1 MAADADTILTIMIFA
16 VVLILV
22 AAVMFF
28 AQRYKRC
35 PPDQIMVI
43 YGRTEKS
50 ADGRPKPSKTLHGG
64 AALVWPLIQD
74 YAYISLKPMTINI
87 DLRGALSL
95 QNIRI
100 NVPSTFTIGVSTEPT
115 IMANA
120 AERLLGFKVDD
131 IEDMAK
137 EIIFGQLRLT
147 VATLTIEQINQDR
160 DAFLE
165 LIQRNVG
172 AEMRKVGLYLIN
184 VNIADITDESEYIE
198 SIGKKAAA
206 TAVQQAKVDVANAE
220 RDGAIGAAKADRA
233 REIEVAQNMAEAE
246 KGRKA
251 AQADQRVFVEQQEAM
266 AVSGENQAQA
276 EIAAVNADLAQAEAS
291 AKQRA
296 DVATAQA
303 EAEIQK
309 AVYSEE
315 ESRLRASEIAR
326 ETVAKQQ
333 VEIAADA
340 EAERQRRIARGEA
353 DAILARY
360 EAEAEGIQKVLDA
373 KAHGYDNLVS
383 SAAGDPKAAA
393 TLLMVE
399 KIEAM
404 VSAQV
409 EAIRNLKIDKITVWD
424 SGNSPDGSSATS
436 NFVSSL
442 VQSLPPIHDV
452 AKMSGVELP
461 DYLGSMTDE
470 NEGS

>member
-1 MAADADTILTIMIFA
+1 MAEPEDVLGIMIFA

-43 YGRTEKS
+43 YGRTERT

-64 AALVWPLIQD
+64 ASLVWPLIQD

-100 NVPSTFTIGVSTEPT
+100 NVPSTFTIGVSTEPS

-120 AERLLGFKVDD
+120 AERLLGFRVED
-131 IEDMAK
+131 IEEMAK

-160 DAFLE
+160 DSFLE
-165 LIQRNVG
+165 LIQKNVG
-172 AEMRKVGLYLIN
+172 QEMRKVGLYLIN
-184 VNIADITDESEYIE
+184 VNIADITDESDYIE
-198 SIGKKAAA
+198 SIGKKAAS
-206 TAVQQAKVDVANAE
+206 TAVEQARVDVANAQ
-220 RDGAIGAAKADRA
+220 RDGAIGQAEADRT
-233 REIEVAQNMAEAE
+233 REIQVAQNTAEAE

-251 AQADQRVFVEQQEAM
+251 AQADQRVYVEQQEAM
-266 AVSGENQAQA
+266 AVSGENAAQA
-276 EIAAVNADLAQAEAS
+276 EIARANADLSEAEAS

-296 DVATAQA
+296 DVATANA
-303 EAEIQK
+303 EAEIAK
-309 AVYSEE
+309 AKYEE
-315 ESRLRASEIAR
+315 EEQTLRASEIAR
-326 ETVAKQQ
+326 ETIAKQQ
-333 VEIAADA
+333 VEIAAEA

-353 DAILARY
+353 DAILAKY
-360 EAEAEGIQKVLDA
+360 EAEAEGVQKVLEA
-373 KAHGYDNLVS
+373 KAQGYSNLVS
-383 SAAGDPKAAA
+383 SASGDPKAAA

-404 VSAQV
+404 VSAQT

-424 SGNSPDGSSATS
+424 SGNDKDGNSATS

-461 DYLGSMTDE
+461 DYLGSMTEESDE
-470 NEGS
+470 S

>member
-1 MAADADTILTIMIFA
+1 MVDASGILTIMIFA

-43 YGRTEKS
+43 YGRTERT

-100 NVPSTFTIGVSTEPT
+100 NVPSTFTIGVSTEPS

-131 IEDMAK
+131 IEEMAK

-160 DAFLE
+160 DSFLE
-165 LIQRNVG
+165 LIQKNVG
-172 AEMRKVGLYLIN
+172 QEMRKVGLYLIN
-184 VNIADITDESEYIE
+184 VNIADITDESDYIE
-198 SIGKKAAA
+198 SIGKKAAS
-206 TAVQQAKVDVANAE
+206 TAVEQARIDIANAE
-220 RDGAIGAAKADRA
+220 RDGAIGQAKADRA
-233 REIEVAQNMAEAE
+233 KEIEVAQNTAEAE

-251 AQADQRVFVEQQEAM
+251 AEADQRVYVEQQEAM
-266 AVSGENQAQA
+266 AVAGENSAQV
-276 EIAAVNADLAQAEAS
+276 EIARANADLAEAEAS

-296 DVATAQA
+296 DVATAQS

-309 AVYSEE
+309 AVYQEE
-315 ESRLRASEIAR
+315 EQKLRASEIAQA
-326 ETVAKQQ
+326 TVEKQQ
-333 VEIAADA
+333 IEIQAEA

-353 DAILARY
+353 DAILAKY
-360 EAEAEGIQKVLDA
+360 EAEAEGIQKVLESKA
-373 KAHGYDNLVS
+373 KGYSSLVT
-383 SAAGDPKAAA
+383 SASGDPKAAA

-404 VSAQV
+404 VNAQT
-409 EAIRNLKIDKITVWD
+409 EAIKNLKIDKITVWD
-424 SGNSPDGSSATS
+424 SGNNADGNSATS

-470 NEGS
+470 TPES

>member
-1 MAADADTILTIMIFA
+1 MVEAEGILTIMIFA

-43 YGRTEKS
+43 YGRTERT

-100 NVPSTFTIGVSTEPT
+100 NVPSTFTIGVSTEPS

-120 AERLLGFKVDD
+120 AERLLGFKVED
-131 IEDMAK
+131 IEEMAK

-160 DAFLE
+160 DSFLE
-165 LIQRNVG
+165 LIQKNVG
-172 AEMRKVGLYLIN
+172 QEMRKVGLYLIN
-184 VNIADITDESEYIE
+184 VNIADITDNADYIE
-198 SIGKKAAA
+198 SIGKKAAS
-206 TAVQQAKVDVANAE
+206 TAVEQARVDVANAE
-220 RDGAIGAAKADRA
+220 RDGAIGKAEADRTKD
-233 REIEVAQNMAEAE
+233 IQVAKNTAEAE

-251 AQADQRVFVEQQEAM
+251 AEADQRVYVEQQEAM
-266 AVSGENQAQA
+266 AVGGENAAQA
-276 EIAAVNADLAQAEAS
+276 EIAMANADLAEAEAS

-296 DVATAQA
+296 DVATAIA
-303 EAEIQK
+303 EAEI
-309 AVYSEE
+309 ARATYDEE
-315 ESRLRASEIAR
+315 EQKLRATEIAR

-333 VEIAADA
+333 VEIAAEA

-353 DAILARY
+353 DAILAKY
-360 EAEAEGIQKVLDA
+360 EAEAEGIQKVLESKA
-373 KAHGYDNLVS
+373 KGYSNLVT
-383 SAAGDPKAAA
+383 SASGDPKAAA

-404 VSAQV
+404 VNAQT
-409 EAIRNLKIDKITVWD
+409 EAIKNLKIDKITVWD
-424 SGNSPDGSSATS
+424 SGNNADGNSATS

-470 NEGS
+470 ANES

>member
-1 MAADADTILTIMIFA
+1 MAEADEILGIMIFA

-43 YGRTEKS
+43 YGRTERT

-64 AALVWPLIQD
+64 ASLVWPLIQD

-100 NVPSTFTIGVSTEPT
+100 NVPSTFTIGVSTEPS

-120 AERLLGFKVDD
+120 AERLLGFRVED
-131 IEDMAK
+131 IEEMAK

-160 DAFLE
+160 DSFLE
-165 LIQRNVG
+165 LIQKNVG
-172 AEMRKVGLYLIN
+172 QEMRKVGLYLIN
-184 VNIADITDESEYIE
+184 VNIADITDESDYIE
-198 SIGKKAAA
+198 SIGKKAAS
-206 TAVQQAKVDVANAE
+206 TAVEQARVDVANAQ
-220 RDGAIGAAKADRA
+220 RDGAIGQAEADRT
-233 REIEVAQNMAEAE
+233 REIQVAQNNAEAE

-251 AQADQRVFVEQQEAM
+251 AQADQRVYVEQQEAM
-266 AVSGENQAQA
+266 AVGGENAAQA
-276 EIAAVNADLAQAEAS
+276 EIARANADLAEAEAS

-303 EAEIQK
+303 EAEIAK
-309 AVYSEE
+309 AKYDEE
-315 ESRLRASEIAR
+315 EQSLRASEIAR
-326 ETVAKQQ
+326 ETIAKQQ
-333 VEIAADA
+333 VEIAAEA

-353 DAILARY
+353 DAILAKY
-360 EAEAEGIQKVLDA
+360 EAEAEGVKQVLEA
-373 KAHGYDNLVS
+373 KAQGYSNLVS
-383 SAAGDPKAAA
+383 SASGDPKAAA

-404 VSAQV
+404 VSAQT

-424 SGNSPDGSSATS
+424 SGNDKDGNSATS

-461 DYLGSMTDE
+461 DYLGSMTEESDE
-470 NEGS
+470 S

>member
-1 MAADADTILTIMIFA
+1 MATSADILGIMIFA

-43 YGRTEKS
+43 YGRTERT
-50 ADGRPKPSKTLHGG
+50 ADGRPKPSKVLHGG

-74 YAYISLKPMTINI
+74 YAYISLKPMTIRIPLEN
-87 DLRGALSL
+87 ALSQ

-100 NVPSTFTIGVSTEPT
+100 NVPSTFTIGVSTEPS

-120 AERLLGFKVDD
+120 AERLLGFKVED
-131 IEDMAK
+131 IEEMAK

-147 VATLTIEQINQDR
+147 VSTLTIEQINQDR

-172 AEMRKVGLYLIN
+172 AEMRKVGLFLIN
-184 VNIADITDESEYIE
+184 VNIVDITDEADYIA

-206 TAVQQAKVDVANAE
+206 SAVEQARVDVAEAE
-220 RDGAIGAAKADRA
+220 KRGAIGKAEADQLRRTQVAAAD
-233 REIEVAQNMAEAE
+233 AEAE
-246 KGRKA
+246 KGEKSA
-251 AQADQRVFVEQQEAM
+251 EADRRVFVQEQEAL
-266 AVSGENQAQA
+266 AIAGENSSAA
-276 EIAAVNADLAQAEAS
+276 EIARVNADLAEQEAI

-309 AVYSEE
+309 ALYQEE
-315 ESRLRASEIAR
+315 EQKLRASEIAR
-326 ETVAKQQ
+326 EKVAKEQ
-333 VEIAADA
+333 VEIAAEA

-353 DAILARY
+353 DAILAKY
-360 EAEAEGIQKVLDA
+360 EAEASGVQQVLDA
-373 KAHGYDNLVS
+373 KAQGYNNLVA

-404 VSAQV
+404 VNAQT

-424 SGNSPDGSSATS
+424 SGNDADGNSATS

-461 DYLGSMTDE
+461 DYLGSMTDDS
-470 NEGS
+470 NES

>member
-1 MAADADTILTIMIFA
+1 MAEAEDVLGIMIFA

-43 YGRTEKS
+43 YGRTERT

-64 AALVWPLIQD
+64 ASLVWPLIQD

-100 NVPSTFTIGVSTEPT
+100 NVPSTFSIGVSTEPS

-120 AERLLGFKVDD
+120 AERLLGFRVED
-131 IEDMAK
+131 IEEMAK

-160 DAFLE
+160 DSFLE
-165 LIQRNVG
+165 LIQKNVG
-172 AEMRKVGLYLIN
+172 QEMRKVGLYLIN
-184 VNIADITDESEYIE
+184 VNIADITDESDYIE
-198 SIGKKAAA
+198 SIGKKAAS
-206 TAVQQAKVDVANAE
+206 TAVEQARVDVANAE
-220 RDGAIGAAKADRA
+220 RDGAIGKAEADRT
-233 REIEVAQNMAEAE
+233 REIQVAQNNAEAE

-251 AQADQRVFVEQQEAM
+251 AQADQRVYVEQQEAM
-266 AVSGENQAQA
+266 AVGGENAAQA
-276 EIAAVNADLAQAEAS
+276 EIARANADLAEAEAS

-303 EAEIQK
+303 EAEIAK
-309 AVYSEE
+309 AKYDEE
-315 ESRLRASEIAR
+315 EQSLRASEIAR
-326 ETVAKQQ
+326 ETIAKQQ
-333 VEIAADA
+333 VEIAAEA

-353 DAILARY
+353 DAILAKY
-360 EAEAEGIQKVLDA
+360 EAEAEGVKQVLEA
-373 KAHGYDNLVS
+373 KAQGYSNLVS
-383 SAAGDPKAAA
+383 SASGDPKAAA

-404 VSAQV
+404 VSAQT

-424 SGNSPDGSSATS
+424 SGNDKDGNSATS

-461 DYLGSMTDE
+461 DYLGSMTEESDE
-470 NEGS
+470 S

>member
-1 MAADADTILTIMIFA
+1 MAEAEDVLGIMIFA

-43 YGRTEKS
+43 YGRTERT

-64 AALVWPLIQD
+64 ASLVWPLIQD

-100 NVPSTFTIGVSTEPT
+100 NFPSTFTIGVSTEPS

-120 AERLLGFKVDD
+120 AERLLGFRVED
-131 IEDMAK
+131 IEEMAK

-160 DAFLE
+160 DSFLE
-165 LIQRNVG
+165 LIQKNVG
-172 AEMRKVGLYLIN
+172 QEMRKVGLYLIN
-184 VNIADITDESEYIE
+184 VNIADITDESDYIE
-198 SIGKKAAA
+198 SIGKKAAS
-206 TAVQQAKVDVANAE
+206 TAVEQARVDVANAE
-220 RDGAIGAAKADRA
+220 RDGAIGKAEADRT
-233 REIEVAQNMAEAE
+233 REIQVAQNNAEAE

-251 AQADQRVFVEQQEAM
+251 AQADQRVYVEQQEAM
-266 AVSGENQAQA
+266 AVGGENAAQA
-276 EIAAVNADLAQAEAS
+276 EIARANADLAEAEAS

-303 EAEIQK
+303 EAEIAK
-309 AVYSEE
+309 AKYDEE
-315 ESRLRASEIAR
+315 EQSLRASEIAR
-326 ETVAKQQ
+326 ETIAKQQ
-333 VEIAADA
+333 VEIAAEA

-353 DAILARY
+353 DAILAKY
-360 EAEAEGIQKVLDA
+360 EAEAEGVKQVLEA
-373 KAHGYDNLVS
+373 KAQGYSNLVS
-383 SAAGDPKAAA
+383 SASGDPKAAA

-404 VSAQV
+404 VSAQT

-424 SGNSPDGSSATS
+424 SGNDKDGNSATS

-461 DYLGSMTDE
+461 DYLGSMTEESDE
-470 NEGS
+470 S

>member
-1 MAADADTILTIMIFA
+1 MADANEILGIMIFA

-43 YGRTEKS
+43 YGRTERT

-64 AALVWPLIQD
+64 ASLVWPLIQD
-74 YAYISLKPMTINI
+74 YAYISLKPMTISI

-100 NVPSTFTIGVSTEPT
+100 NVPSTFTIGVSTEPS

-120 AERLLGFKVDD
+120 AERLLGFRVED
-131 IEDMAK
+131 IEEMAK

-160 DAFLE
+160 DSFLE
-165 LIQRNVG
+165 LIQKNVG
-172 AEMRKVGLYLIN
+172 QEMRKVGLYLIN
-184 VNIADITDESEYIE
+184 VNIADITDESDYIE
-198 SIGKKAAA
+198 SIGKKAAS
-206 TAVQQAKVDVANAE
+206 TAVEQARVDVANAQ
-220 RDGAIGAAKADRA
+220 RDGAIGQAEADRT
-233 REIEVAQNMAEAE
+233 REIQVAQNNAEAE

-251 AQADQRVFVEQQEAM
+251 AQADQRVYVEQQEAM
-266 AVSGENQAQA
+266 AVGGENAAQA
-276 EIAAVNADLAQAEAS
+276 EIARANADLAEAEAS

-303 EAEIQK
+303 EAEIAK
-309 AVYSEE
+309 AKYDEE
-315 ESRLRASEIAR
+315 EQSLRASEIAR

-333 VEIAADA
+333 VEIAAEA

-353 DAILARY
+353 DAILAKY
-360 EAEAEGIQKVLDA
+360 EAEAEGVQKVLEA
-373 KAHGYDNLVS
+373 KAQGYSNLVS
-383 SAAGDPKAAA
+383 SASGDPKAAA

-404 VSAQV
+404 VSAQT

-424 SGNSPDGSSATS
+424 SGNDKDGNSATS

-461 DYLGSMTDE
+461 DYLGSMTEESDE
-470 NEGS
+470 S

>member
-1 MAADADTILTIMIFA
+1 MADANEILGIMIFA

-43 YGRTEKS
+43 YGRTERT

-64 AALVWPLIQD
+64 ASLVWPLIQD

-100 NVPSTFTIGVSTEPT
+100 NVPSTFTIGVSTEPS

-120 AERLLGFKVDD
+120 AERLLGFRVED
-131 IEDMAK
+131 IEEMAK

-160 DAFLE
+160 DSFLE
-165 LIQRNVG
+165 LIQKNVG
-172 AEMRKVGLYLIN
+172 QEMRKVGLYLIN
-184 VNIADITDESEYIE
+184 VNIADITDESDYIE
-198 SIGKKAAA
+198 SIGKKAAS
-206 TAVQQAKVDVANAE
+206 TAVEQARVDVANAE
-220 RDGAIGAAKADRA
+220 RDGAIGKAEADRT
-233 REIEVAQNMAEAE
+233 REIQVAQNNAEAE

-251 AQADQRVFVEQQEAM
+251 AQADQRVYVEQQEAM
-266 AVSGENQAQA
+266 AVGGENAAQA
-276 EIAAVNADLAQAEAS
+276 EIARANADLAEAEAS

-303 EAEIQK
+303 EAEIAK
-309 AVYSEE
+309 AKYDEE
-315 ESRLRASEIAR
+315 EQSLRASEIAR

-333 VEIAADA
+333 VEIAAEA

-353 DAILARY
+353 DAILAKY
-360 EAEAEGIQKVLDA
+360 EAEAEGVKQVLEA
-373 KAHGYDNLVS
+373 KAQGYSNLVT
-383 SAAGDPKAAA
+383 SASGDPKAAA

-404 VSAQV
+404 VSAQT

-424 SGNSPDGSSATS
+424 SGNDKDGNSATS

-461 DYLGSMTDE
+461 DYLGSMTEESDE
-470 NEGS
+470 S

>member
-1 MAADADTILTIMIFA
+1 MAEPEDVLGIMIFA

-43 YGRTEKS
+43 YGRTERT

-64 AALVWPLIQD
+64 ASLVWPLIQD

-100 NVPSTFTIGVSTEPT
+100 NVPSTFTIGVSTEPS

-120 AERLLGFKVDD
+120 AERLLGFRVED
-131 IEDMAK
+131 IEEMAK

-160 DAFLE
+160 DSFLE
-165 LIQRNVG
+165 LIQKNVG
-172 AEMRKVGLYLIN
+172 QEMRKVGLYLIN
-184 VNIADITDESEYIE
+184 VNIADITDESDYIE
-198 SIGKKAAA
+198 SIGKKAAS
-206 TAVQQAKVDVANAE
+206 TAVEQARIDVANAQ
-220 RDGAIGAAKADRA
+220 RDGAIGQAEADRT
-233 REIEVAQNMAEAE
+233 REIQVAQNNAEAE

-251 AQADQRVFVEQQEAM
+251 AQADQRVYVEQQEAM
-266 AVSGENQAQA
+266 AVGGENAAQA
-276 EIAAVNADLAQAEAS
+276 EIARANADLAEAEAS

-296 DVATAQA
+296 DVATANA
-303 EAEIQK
+303 EAEIAK
-309 AVYSEE
+309 AKYEE
-315 ESRLRASEIAR
+315 EEQTLRASEIAR
-326 ETVAKQQ
+326 ETIAKQQ
-333 VEIAADA
+333 VEIAAEA

-353 DAILARY
+353 DAILAKY
-360 EAEAEGIQKVLDA
+360 EAEAEGVQKVLEA
-373 KAHGYDNLVS
+373 KAHGYSNLVS
-383 SAAGDPKAAA
+383 SASGDPKAAA

-404 VSAQV
+404 VSAQT

-424 SGNSPDGSSATS
+424 SGNDKDGNSATS

-461 DYLGSMTDE
+461 DYLGSMTEESDE
-470 NEGS
+470 S

>member
-1 MAADADTILTIMIFA
+1 MAEADEILGIMIFA

-43 YGRTEKS
+43 YGRTERT

-64 AALVWPLIQD
+64 ASLVWPLIQD

-100 NVPSTFTIGVSTEPT
+100 NVPSTFTIGVSTEPS

-120 AERLLGFKVDD
+120 AERLLGFRVED
-131 IEDMAK
+131 IEEMAK

-160 DAFLE
+160 DSFLE
-165 LIQRNVG
+165 LIQKNVG
-172 AEMRKVGLYLIN
+172 QEMRKVGLYLIN
-184 VNIADITDESEYIE
+184 VNIADITDESDYIE
-198 SIGKKAAA
+198 SIGKKAAS
-206 TAVQQAKVDVANAE
+206 TAVEQARVDVANAE
-220 RDGAIGAAKADRA
+220 RDGAIGKAEADRT
-233 REIEVAQNMAEAE
+233 REIQVAQNNAEAE

-251 AQADQRVFVEQQEAM
+251 AQADQRVYVEQQEAM
-266 AVSGENQAQA
+266 AVGGENAAQA
-276 EIAAVNADLAQAEAS
+276 EIARANADLAEAEAS

-303 EAEIQK
+303 EAEIAK
-309 AVYSEE
+309 AKYDEE
-315 ESRLRASEIAR
+315 EQSLRASEIAR
-326 ETVAKQQ
+326 ETIAKQQ
-333 VEIAADA
+333 VEIAAEA

-353 DAILARY
+353 AAILAKY
-360 EAEAEGIQKVLDA
+360 EAEAEGVRQVLEA
-373 KAHGYDNLVS
+373 KAQGYSNLVS
-383 SAAGDPKAAA
+383 SASGDPKAAA

-399 KIEAM
+399 KIEDM
-404 VSAQV
+404 VSAQT

-424 SGNSPDGSSATS
+424 SGNDKDGNSATS

-461 DYLGSMTDE
+461 DYLGSMTEESDE
-470 NEGS
+470 S

>member
-1 MAADADTILTIMIFA
+1 MATSADILGIMIFA

-43 YGRTEKS
+43 YGRTERT

-74 YAYISLKPMTINI
+74 FAYISLKPMTINI

-100 NVPSTFTIGVSTEPT
+100 NVPSTFTIGVSTEPS

-120 AERLLGFKVDD
+120 AERLLGFKVED
-131 IEDMAK
+131 IEEMAK

-160 DAFLE
+160 DSFLE
-165 LIQRNVG
+165 LIQKNVG
-172 AEMRKVGLYLIN
+172 QEMRKVGLYLIN
-184 VNIADITDESEYIE
+184 VNIADITDNADYIE
-198 SIGKKAAA
+198 SIGKKAAS
-206 TAVQQAKVDVANAE
+206 TAVEQARVDVANAE
-220 RDGAIGAAKADRA
+220 RDGAIGKAEADRTKD
-233 REIEVAQNMAEAE
+233 IQVAKNTAEAE
-246 KGRKA
+246 KGRKEA
-251 AQADQRVFVEQQEAM
+251 EADQRVYVEQQEAL
-266 AVSGENQAQA
+266 AVGGENAAQA
-276 EIAAVNADLAQAEAS
+276 EIARANADLAEAEAS

-296 DVATAQA
+296 DVATAQS
-303 EAEIQK
+303 EAAI
-309 AVYSEE
+309 AMATYDEE
-315 ESRLRASEIAR
+315 EQKLRASEIAR

-333 VEIAADA
+333 VEIAAEA

-353 DAILARY
+353 DAILAKY
-360 EAEAEGIQKVLDA
+360 NAEAEGIQNVLESKA
-373 KAHGYDNLVS
+373 KGYSSLVS
-383 SAAGDPKAAA
+383 SASGDPKAAA

-404 VSAQV
+404 VNAQT

-424 SGNSPDGSSATS
+424 SGNNADGNSATS

-470 NEGS
+470 KNES

>member
-1 MAADADTILTIMIFA
+1 MAEASQILTIMIFA
-16 VVLILV
+16 TVLVLV

-43 YGRTEKS
+43 YGRTEKT
-50 ADGRPKPSKTLHGG
+50 AEGRPKPSKTLHGG

-87 DLRGALSL
+87 DLKGALSL

-100 NVPSTFTIGVSTEPT
+100 NVPSTFTIGVSTEPS

-120 AERLLGFKVDD
+120 AERLLGFRIED
-131 IEDMAK
+131 IEEMAK

-165 LIQRNVG
+165 LIQKNVG

-184 VNIADITDESEYIE
+184 VNIADITDESDYID

-206 TAVQQAKVDVANAE
+206 TAVEQARVDVANAE

-233 REIEVAQNMAEAE
+233 REIEVAENQAEAE

-251 AQADQRVFVEQQEAM
+251 AEADQRVFVEQQEAL
-266 AVSGENQAQA
+266 AVSGENAAQA
-276 EIAAVNADLAQAEAS
+276 EIAQVNADLSEAEAS

-296 DVATAQA
+296 DIATANA
-303 EAEIQK
+303 EAAIQR

-315 ESRLRASEIAR
+315 EERLKASEIVK
-326 ETVAKQQ
+326 ENIVKQQ

-353 DAILARY
+353 DAVLAKY

-373 KAHGYDNLVS
+373 KAQGYNNLVS
-383 SAAGDPKAAA
+383 SASGDPKAAA

-470 NEGS
+470 NEDS

>member
-1 MAADADTILTIMIFA
+1 MVEASGILTIMIFA

-35 PPDQIMVI
+35 PPDKIMII
-43 YGRTEKS
+43 YGRTERT

-87 DLRGALSL
+87 DLKGALSL

-100 NVPSTFTIGVSTEPT
+100 NVPSTFTIGVSTEPS

-120 AERLLGFKVDD
+120 AERLLGFKEDD
-131 IEDMAK
+131 IEDMAR

-160 DAFLE
+160 DSFLE
-165 LIQRNVG
+165 LIQKNVG
-172 AEMRKVGLYLIN
+172 QEMRKVGLYLIN
-184 VNIADITDESEYIE
+184 VNIADITDEADYIE
-198 SIGKKAAA
+198 SIGKKAAS
-206 TAVQQAKVDVANAE
+206 TAVEQARIDVANAE
-220 RDGAIGAAKADRA
+220 RDGAIGKAEADRTKD
-233 REIEVAQNMAEAE
+233 IQVAMNTAEAE

-251 AQADQRVFVEQQEAM
+251 AEADQRVYVEQQEAM
-266 AVSGENQAQA
+266 AVGGENAAQA
-276 EIAAVNADLAQAEAS
+276 EIARANADLAEAEAS

-296 DVATAQA
+296 DVATAQS
-303 EAEIQK
+303 EAEIAK
-309 AVYSEE
+309 ATYDEE
-315 ESRLRASEIAR
+315 EQKLRASEIAR

-333 VEIAADA
+333 VEIAAEA

-360 EAEAEGIQKVLDA
+360 EAEAEGIQKVLESKA
-373 KAHGYDNLVS
+373 KGYSNLVA
-383 SAAGDPKAAA
+383 SASGDPKAAA

-404 VSAQV
+404 VNAQT

-424 SGNSPDGSSATS
+424 SGNNADGNSATS

-461 DYLGSMTDE
+461 DYLGSMTDNSDE
-470 NEGS
+470 S

>member
-1 MAADADTILTIMIFA
+1 MATSADILGIMIFA

-43 YGRTEKS
+43 YGRTERT
-50 ADGRPKPSKTLHGG
+50 ADGRPKPSKVLHGG

-87 DLRGALSL
+87 NLTGALSL

-100 NVPSTFTIGVSTEPT
+100 NVPSTFTIGVSTEPS

-131 IEDMAK
+131 IEEMAK

-160 DAFLE
+160 DSFLE
-165 LIQRNVG
+165 LIQKNVG
-172 AEMRKVGLYLIN
+172 QEMRKVGLYLIN
-184 VNIADITDESEYIE
+184 VNIADITDDAKYID
-198 SIGKKAAA
+198 SIGQKAAS
-206 TAVQQAKVDVANAE
+206 TAVEQARVDVANAE
-220 RDGAIGAAKADRA
+220 RDGAIGKAEADRTK
-233 REIEVAQNMAEAE
+233 EIQVAQNTAEAE

-251 AQADQRVFVEQQEAM
+251 AEADQRVFVEQQEAM
-266 AVSGENQAQA
+266 AVAGENSAQA
-276 EIAAVNADLAQAEAS
+276 EIARANADLAEAEAS

-296 DVATAQA
+296 DVATAIS
-303 EAEIQK
+303 EAEIAK
-309 AVYSEE
+309 ATYDEE
-315 ESRLRASEIAR
+315 EQKLRASEIAR

-333 VEIAADA
+333 VEIAAEA

-353 DAILARY
+353 DAILAKY
-360 EAEAEGIQKVLDA
+360 EAEAEGIQKVLESKA
-373 KAHGYDNLVS
+373 KGYSNLVA
-383 SAAGDPKAAA
+383 SASGDPKAAA

-404 VSAQV
+404 VTAQT

-424 SGNSPDGSSATS
+424 SGNNADGNSATS

-461 DYLGSMTDE
+461 DYLGSMTDNSDE
-470 NEGS
+470 S

>member
-1 MAADADTILTIMIFA
+1 MATSADILGIMIFA

-43 YGRTEKS
+43 YGRTEKT
-50 ADGRPKPSKTLHGG
+50 AEGRPKPSKTLHGG

-87 DLRGALSL
+87 NLEKALSL

-100 NVPSTFTIGVSTEPT
+100 NVPSTFTIGVSTEPA

-120 AERLLGFKVDD
+120 AERLLAFKADD
-131 IEDMAK
+131 IEEMAK

-160 DAFLE
+160 DSFLE
-165 LIQRNVG
+165 LIQKNVG
-172 AEMRKVGLYLIN
+172 QEMRKVGLYLIN
-184 VNIADITDESEYIE
+184 VNIADITDESDYIE
-198 SIGKKAAA
+198 SIGKKAAS
-206 TAVQQAKVDVANAE
+206 TAVEQARIDVANAQ
-220 RDGAIGAAKADRA
+220 RDGAIGQAKADRA
-233 REIEVAQNMAEAE
+233 KDIEVAQNDAEAE

-251 AQADQRVFVEQQEAM
+251 AQADQRVYVEQQEAM
-266 AVSGENQAQA
+266 AVAGENSAQA
-276 EIAAVNADLAQAEAS
+276 EIAMANADLAEAEAS

-296 DVATAQA
+296 DVATAQS
-303 EAEIQK
+303 EAEIAK
-309 AVYSEE
+309 AAYDEE
-315 ESRLRASEIAR
+315 EQKLRASEIVR
-326 ETVAKQQ
+326 ETITKQQ
-333 VEIAADA
+333 IEIAAEADA
-340 EAERQRRIARGEA
+340 QRQRLIARGEA
-353 DAILARY
+353 DAILAKY
-360 EAEAEGIQKVLDA
+360 EAEAEGIQKVLESKA
-373 KAHGYDNLVS
+373 KGYSNLVA
-383 SAAGDPKAAA
+383 SASGDPKAAA

-404 VSAQV
+404 VNAQT

-424 SGNSPDGSSATS
+424 SGNNADGNSATS

-461 DYLGSMTDE
+461 DYLGSMTDDSGE
-470 NEGS
+470 S

>member
-1 MAADADTILTIMIFA
+1 MVEAEGILTIMIFA

-43 YGRTEKS
+43 YGRTERT

-100 NVPSTFTIGVSTEPT
+100 NVPSTFTIGVSTEPS

-131 IEDMAK
+131 IEEMAK

-160 DAFLE
+160 DSFLE
-165 LIQRNVG
+165 LIQKNVG
-172 AEMRKVGLYLIN
+172 QEMRKVGLYLIN
-184 VNIADITDESEYIE
+184 VNIADITDNADYIE
-198 SIGKKAAA
+198 SIGKKAAS
-206 TAVQQAKVDVANAE
+206 TAVEQARIDVANAE
-220 RDGAIGAAKADRA
+220 RDGAIGKAEADRTKD
-233 REIEVAQNMAEAE
+233 IQVAENTAQAE

-251 AQADQRVFVEQQEAM
+251 AEADRRVYVEQQEAM
-266 AVSGENQAQA
+266 AVGGENAAQA
-276 EIAAVNADLAQAEAS
+276 EIARANADLAEAEAG

-296 DVATAQA
+296 DVATAKA
-303 EAEIQK
+303 EAEIAK
-309 AVYSEE
+309 ATYDEE
-315 ESRLRASEIAR
+315 EQKLRASEIAR

-333 VEIAADA
+333 VEIAAEA

-353 DAILARY
+353 DAILAKY
-360 EAEAEGIQKVLDA
+360 EAEAEGIQKVLESKA
-373 KAHGYDNLVS
+373 KGYSNLVA
-383 SAAGDPKAAA
+383 SASGDPKAAA

-404 VSAQV
+404 VNAQT

-424 SGNSPDGSSATS
+424 SGNNADGNSATS

-461 DYLGSMTDE
+461 DYLGSMTDDT
-470 NEGS
+470 NES

>member
-1 MAADADTILTIMIFA
+1 MADANEILGIMIFA

-43 YGRTEKS
+43 YGRTERT

-64 AALVWPLIQD
+64 ASLVWPLIQD

-115 IMANA
+115 VMANA
-120 AERLLGFKVDD
+120 AERLLGFRVED
-131 IEDMAK
+131 IEEMAK

-160 DAFLE
+160 DSFLE
-165 LIQRNVG
+165 LIQKNVG
-172 AEMRKVGLYLIN
+172 QEMRKVGLYLIN
-184 VNIADITDESEYIE
+184 VNIADITDESDYIE
-198 SIGKKAAA
+198 SIGKKAAS
-206 TAVQQAKVDVANAE
+206 TAVEQARVDVANAE
-220 RDGAIGAAKADRA
+220 RDGAIGKAEADRT
-233 REIEVAQNMAEAE
+233 REIQVAQNNAEAE

-251 AQADQRVFVEQQEAM
+251 AQADQRVYVEQQEAM
-266 AVSGENQAQA
+266 AVGGENAAQA
-276 EIAAVNADLAQAEAS
+276 EIARANADLAEAEAS

-303 EAEIQK
+303 EAEIAK
-309 AVYSEE
+309 AKYDEE
-315 ESRLRASEIAR
+315 EQSLRASEIAR
-326 ETVAKQQ
+326 ETIAKQQ
-333 VEIAADA
+333 VEIAAEA

-353 DAILARY
+353 DAILAKY
-360 EAEAEGIQKVLDA
+360 EAEAEGVKQVLEA
-373 KAHGYDNLVS
+373 KAQGYSNLVA
-383 SAAGDPKAAA
+383 SASGDPKAAA

-404 VSAQV
+404 VSAQT

-424 SGNSPDGSSATS
+424 SGNDKDGNSATS

-461 DYLGSMTDE
+461 DYLGSMTEESDE
-470 NEGS
+470 S

>member
-1 MAADADTILTIMIFA
+1 MVEAEGILTIMIFA

-43 YGRTEKS
+43 YGRTERT

-100 NVPSTFTIGVSTEPT
+100 NVPSTFTIGVSTEPS

-120 AERLLGFKVDD
+120 AERLLGFKVED
-131 IEDMAK
+131 IEEMAK

-160 DAFLE
+160 DSFLE
-165 LIQRNVG
+165 LIQKNVG
-172 AEMRKVGLYLIN
+172 QEMRKVGLYLIN
-184 VNIADITDESEYIE
+184 VNIADITDNADYIE
-198 SIGKKAAA
+198 SIGKKAAS
-206 TAVQQAKVDVANAE
+206 TAVEQARVDVANAE
-220 RDGAIGAAKADRA
+220 RDGAIGKAEADRTKD
-233 REIEVAQNMAEAE
+233 IQVAKNTAEAE

-251 AQADQRVFVEQQEAM
+251 AEADQRVYVEQQEAM
-266 AVSGENQAQA
+266 AVGGENAAQA
-276 EIAAVNADLAQAEAS
+276 EIAMANADLAEAEAS

-296 DVATAQA
+296 DVATAIA
-303 EAEIQK
+303 EAEI
-309 AVYSEE
+309 ARATYDEE
-315 ESRLRASEIAR
+315 EQKLRATEIAR

-333 VEIAADA
+333 VEIAAEA

-353 DAILARY
+353 DAILAKY
-360 EAEAEGIQKVLDA
+360 EAEAEGIQKVLESKA
-373 KAHGYDNLVS
+373 KGYSNLVT
-383 SAAGDPKAAA
+383 SASGDPKAAA

-404 VSAQV
+404 VNAQT
-409 EAIRNLKIDKITVWD
+409 EAIKNLKIDKITVWD
-424 SGNSPDGSSATS
+424 SGNNADGNSATS

-470 NEGS
+470 TNES

>member
-1 MAADADTILTIMIFA
+1 MAEAEDVLGIMIFA

-43 YGRTEKS
+43 YGRTERT

-64 AALVWPLIQD
+64 ASLVWPLIQD
-74 YAYISLKPMTINI
+74 YSYISLKPMTINI

-115 IMANA
+115 VMANA
-120 AERLLGFKVDD
+120 AERLLGFKVED
-131 IEDMAK
+131 IEEMAK

-160 DAFLE
+160 DSFLE
-165 LIQRNVG
+165 LIQKNVG
-172 AEMRKVGLYLIN
+172 QEMRKVGLYLIN
-184 VNIADITDESEYIE
+184 VNIADITDESDYIE
-198 SIGKKAAA
+198 SIGKKAAS
-206 TAVQQAKVDVANAE
+206 TAVEQARIDVANDE
-220 RDGAIGAAKADRA
+220 RDGAIGKAQADRT
-233 REIEVAQNMAEAE
+233 REIQVAQNTAEAE

-266 AVSGENQAQA
+266 AVGGENAAQA
-276 EIAAVNADLAQAEAS
+276 EIARANADLAEAEAS

-296 DVATAQA
+296 DVASAVA
-303 EAEIQK
+303 EAEIAK
-309 AVYSEE
+309 AKYDEE
-315 ESRLRASEIAR
+315 EQSLRASEIAR
-326 ETVAKQQ
+326 ETIAKQQ
-333 VEIAADA
+333 VEIAAEA

-353 DAILARY
+353 DAILAKY
-360 EAEAEGIQKVLDA
+360 EAEAEGVQKVLEA
-373 KAHGYDNLVS
+373 KAHGYSNLVS
-383 SAAGDPKAAA
+383 SASGDPKAAA

-404 VSAQV
+404 VSAQT

-424 SGNSPDGSSATS
+424 SGNDADGNSATS

-470 NEGS
+470 SDES

>member
-1 MAADADTILTIMIFA
+1 MAEPEDVLGIMIFA

-43 YGRTEKS
+43 YGRTERT

-64 AALVWPLIQD
+64 ASLVWPLIQD

-100 NVPSTFTIGVSTEPT
+100 NVPSTFTIGVSTEPS

-120 AERLLGFKVDD
+120 AERLLGFRVED
-131 IEDMAK
+131 IEEMAK

-160 DAFLE
+160 DSFLE
-165 LIQRNVG
+165 LIQKNVG
-172 AEMRKVGLYLIN
+172 QEMRKVGLYLIN
-184 VNIADITDESEYIE
+184 VNIADITDESDYIE
-198 SIGKKAAA
+198 SIGKKAAS
-206 TAVQQAKVDVANAE
+206 TAVEQARIDVANAQ
-220 RDGAIGAAKADRA
+220 RDGAIGQSEADRT
-233 REIEVAQNMAEAE
+233 REIQVAQNNAEAE

-251 AQADQRVFVEQQEAM
+251 AQADQRVYVEQQEAM
-266 AVSGENQAQA
+266 AVGGENAAQA
-276 EIAAVNADLAQAEAS
+276 EIAKANADLAEAEAS

-303 EAEIQK
+303 EAEIAK
-309 AVYSEE
+309 AKYDEE
-315 ESRLRASEIAR
+315 EQSLRASEIAR
-326 ETVAKQQ
+326 ETIAKQQ
-333 VEIAADA
+333 VEIAAEA

-353 DAILARY
+353 DAILAKY
-360 EAEAEGIQKVLDA
+360 EAEAEGVKQVLEA
-373 KAHGYDNLVS
+373 KAQGYSNLVS
-383 SAAGDPKAAA
+383 SASGDPKAAA

-404 VSAQV
+404 VSAQT

-424 SGNSPDGSSATS
+424 SGNDKDGNSATS

-461 DYLGSMTDE
+461 DYLGSMTEESDE
-470 NEGS
+470 S

>member
-1 MAADADTILTIMIFA
+1 MADANEILGIMIFA

-43 YGRTEKS
+43 YGRTERT

-64 AALVWPLIQD
+64 ASLVWPLIQD

-100 NVPSTFTIGVSTEPT
+100 NVPSTFTIGVSTEPS

-120 AERLLGFKVDD
+120 AERLLGFRVED
-131 IEDMAK
+131 IEEMAK

-160 DAFLE
+160 DSFLE
-165 LIQRNVG
+165 LIQKNVG
-172 AEMRKVGLYLIN
+172 QEMRKVGLYLIN
-184 VNIADITDESEYIE
+184 VNIADITDESDYIE
-198 SIGKKAAA
+198 SIGKKAAS
-206 TAVQQAKVDVANAE
+206 TAVEQARVDVANAQ
-220 RDGAIGAAKADRA
+220 RDGAIGQAEADRT
-233 REIEVAQNMAEAE
+233 REIQVAQNNAEAE

-251 AQADQRVFVEQQEAM
+251 AQADQRVYVEQQEAM
-266 AVSGENQAQA
+266 AVGGENAAQA
-276 EIAAVNADLAQAEAS
+276 EIARANADLAEAEAS

-303 EAEIQK
+303 EAEIAK
-309 AVYSEE
+309 AKYDEE
-315 ESRLRASEIAR
+315 EQSLRASEIAR

-333 VEIAADA
+333 VEIAAEA
-340 EAERQRRIARGEA
+340 EAERQRRIARCEA
-353 DAILARY
+353 DAILAKY
-360 EAEAEGIQKVLDA
+360 EAEAEGVQKVLEA
-373 KAHGYDNLVS
+373 KAQGYSNLVS
-383 SAAGDPKAAA
+383 SASGDPKAAA

-404 VSAQV
+404 VSAQT

-424 SGNSPDGSSATS
+424 SGNDKDGNSATS

-461 DYLGSMTDE
+461 DYLGSMTEESDE
-470 NEGS
+470 S

>member
-1 MAADADTILTIMIFA
+1 MIFA

-43 YGRTEKS
+43 YGRTERT

-64 AALVWPLIQD
+64 ASLVWPLIQD

-100 NVPSTFTIGVSTEPT
+100 NVPSTFTIGVSTEPS

-120 AERLLGFKVDD
+120 AERLLGFRVED
-131 IEDMAK
+131 IEEMAK

-160 DAFLE
+160 DSFLE
-165 LIQRNVG
+165 LIQKNVG
-172 AEMRKVGLYLIN
+172 QEMRKVGLYLIN
-184 VNIADITDESEYIE
+184 VNIADITDESDYIE
-198 SIGKKAAA
+198 SIGKKAAS
-206 TAVQQAKVDVANAE
+206 TAVEQARVDVANAQ
-220 RDGAIGAAKADRA
+220 RDGAIGQSEADRT
-233 REIEVAQNMAEAE
+233 REIQVAQNNAEAE

-251 AQADQRVFVEQQEAM
+251 AQADQRVYVEQQEAM
-266 AVSGENQAQA
+266 AVGGENAAQA
-276 EIAAVNADLAQAEAS
+276 EIARANADLAEAEAS

-296 DVATAQA
+296 DVATANA
-303 EAEIQK
+303 EAEIAK
-309 AVYSEE
+309 AKYEE
-315 ESRLRASEIAR
+315 EEQTLRASEIAR
-326 ETVAKQQ
+326 ETIAKQQ
-333 VEIAADA
+333 VEIAAEA

-353 DAILARY
+353 DAILAKY
-360 EAEAEGIQKVLDA
+360 EAEAEGVQKVLEA
-373 KAHGYDNLVS
+373 KAHGYSNLVS
-383 SAAGDPKAAA
+383 SASGDPKAAA

-404 VSAQV
+404 VSAQT

-424 SGNSPDGSSATS
+424 SGNDKDGNSATS

-461 DYLGSMTDE
+461 DYLGSMTEESDE
-470 NEGS
+470 S

>member
-1 MAADADTILTIMIFA
+1 MAEAEDVLGIMIFA

-43 YGRTEKS
+43 YGRTERT

-64 AALVWPLIQD
+64 ASLVWPLIQD

-100 NVPSTFTIGVSTEPT
+100 NVPSTFTIGVSTEPS

-120 AERLLGFKVDD
+120 AERLLGFRVED
-131 IEDMAK
+131 IEEMAK

-160 DAFLE
+160 DSFLE
-165 LIQRNVG
+165 LIQKNVG
-172 AEMRKVGLYLIN
+172 QEMRKVGLYLIN
-184 VNIADITDESEYIE
+184 VNIADITDESDYIE
-198 SIGKKAAA
+198 SIGKKAAS
-206 TAVQQAKVDVANAE
+206 TAVERARVDVANAQ
-220 RDGAIGAAKADRA
+220 RDGAIGQAEADRT
-233 REIEVAQNMAEAE
+233 REIQVAQNNAEAE

-251 AQADQRVFVEQQEAM
+251 AQADQRVYVEQQEAM
-266 AVSGENQAQA
+266 AVGGENAAQA
-276 EIAAVNADLAQAEAS
+276 EIARANADLAEAEAS

-296 DVATAQA
+296 DVATANA
-303 EAEIQK
+303 EAEIAK
-309 AVYSEE
+309 AKYEE
-315 ESRLRASEIAR
+315 EEQTLRASEIAR
-326 ETVAKQQ
+326 ETIAKQQ
-333 VEIAADA
+333 VEIAAEA

-353 DAILARY
+353 DAILAKY
-360 EAEAEGIQKVLDA
+360 EAEAEGVQKVLEA
-373 KAHGYDNLVS
+373 KAHGYSNLVS
-383 SAAGDPKAAA
+383 SASGDPKAAA

-404 VSAQV
+404 VSAQT

-424 SGNSPDGSSATS
+424 SGNDKDGNSATS

-461 DYLGSMTDE
+461 DYLGSMTEESDE
-470 NEGS
+470 S

>member
-1 MAADADTILTIMIFA
+1 MATSADILGIMIFA

-43 YGRTEKS
+43 YGRTERT
-50 ADGRPKPSKTLHGG
+50 ADGRPKPSKILHGG

-87 DLRGALSL
+87 NLEKALSL

-100 NVPSTFTIGVSTEPT
+100 NVPSTFTIGVSTEPA

-120 AERLLGFKVDD
+120 AERLLAFKADD
-131 IEDMAK
+131 IEEMAK

-160 DAFLE
+160 DSFLE
-165 LIQRNVG
+165 LIQKNVG
-172 AEMRKVGLYLIN
+172 QEMRKVGLYLIN
-184 VNIADITDESEYIE
+184 VNIADITDESDYIE
-198 SIGKKAAA
+198 SIGKKAAS
-206 TAVQQAKVDVANAE
+206 TAVEQARIDVANAQ
-220 RDGAIGAAKADRA
+220 RDGAIGQAKADRA
-233 REIEVAQNMAEAE
+233 KDIEVAQNDAEAE

-251 AQADQRVFVEQQEAM
+251 AQADQRVYVEQQEAM
-266 AVSGENQAQA
+266 AVAGENAAQA
-276 EIAAVNADLAQAEAS
+276 EIAMANADLAEAEAS

-296 DVATAQA
+296 DVATAQS
-303 EAEIQK
+303 EAEIAK
-309 AVYSEE
+309 ASYDEE
-315 ESRLRASEIAR
+315 EQKLRAREIVR
-326 ETVAKQQ
+326 ETITKQQ
-333 VEIAADA
+333 IEIAAEADA
-340 EAERQRRIARGEA
+340 QRQRLIARGEA
-353 DAILARY
+353 DAILAKY
-360 EAEAEGIQKVLDA
+360 EAEAEGIQKVLESKA
-373 KAHGYDNLVS
+373 KGYSNLVA
-383 SAAGDPKAAA
+383 SASGDPKAAA

-404 VSAQV
+404 VNAQT

-424 SGNSPDGSSATS
+424 SGNNADGNSATS

-461 DYLGSMTDE
+461 DYLGSMTDDSDE
-470 NEGS
+470 S

>member
-1 MAADADTILTIMIFA
+1 MATSADILGIMIFA

-43 YGRTEKS
+43 YGRTEKT
-50 ADGRPKPSKTLHGG
+50 AEGRPKPSKTLHGG

-87 DLRGALSL
+87 NLEKALSL

-100 NVPSTFTIGVSTEPT
+100 NVPSTFTIGVSTEPA

-120 AERLLGFKVDD
+120 AERLLAFKADD
-131 IEDMAK
+131 IEEMAK

-160 DAFLE
+160 DSFLE
-165 LIQRNVG
+165 LIQKNVG
-172 AEMRKVGLYLIN
+172 QEMRKVGLYLIN
-184 VNIADITDESEYIE
+184 VNIADITDESDYIE
-198 SIGKKAAA
+198 SIGKKAAS
-206 TAVQQAKVDVANAE
+206 TAVEQARIDVANAQ
-220 RDGAIGAAKADRA
+220 RDGAIGKAKADRA
-233 REIEVAQNMAEAE
+233 KEIEVAQNTAEAE

-251 AQADQRVFVEQQEAM
+251 AQADQRVYVEQQEAM
-266 AVSGENQAQA
+266 AVAGENAAQA
-276 EIAAVNADLAQAEAS
+276 EIAMANADLSEAEAS

-296 DVATAQA
+296 DVATAKS
-303 EAEIQK
+303 EAEIAK
-309 AVYSEE
+309 ATYDEE
-315 ESRLRASEIAR
+315 EQKLRASEIAR

-360 EAEAEGIQKVLDA
+360 EAEAEGIQKVLESKA
-373 KAHGYDNLVS
+373 KGYSSLVT
-383 SAAGDPKAAA
+383 SASGDPKAAA

-404 VSAQV
+404 VNAQT

-424 SGNSPDGSSATS
+424 SGNNADGTSATS

-461 DYLGSMTDE
+461 DYLGSMTDDSDE
-470 NEGS
+470 S

>member
-1 MAADADTILTIMIFA
+1 MAEAEDVLGIMIFA

-43 YGRTEKS
+43 YGRTERT

-64 AALVWPLIQD
+64 ASLVWPLIQD

-100 NVPSTFTIGVSTEPT
+100 NVPSTFTIGVSTEPS

-120 AERLLGFKVDD
+120 AERLLGFRVED
-131 IEDMAK
+131 IEEMAK

-160 DAFLE
+160 DSFLE
-165 LIQRNVG
+165 LIQKNVG
-172 AEMRKVGLYLIN
+172 QEMRKVGLYLIN
-184 VNIADITDESEYIE
+184 VNIADITDESDYIE
-198 SIGKKAAA
+198 SIGKKAAS
-206 TAVQQAKVDVANAE
+206 TAVEQARVDVANAQ
-220 RDGAIGAAKADRA
+220 RDGAIGQAEADRT
-233 REIEVAQNMAEAE
+233 REIQVAQNNAEAE

-251 AQADQRVFVEQQEAM
+251 AQADQRVYVEQQEAM
-266 AVSGENQAQA
+266 AVGGENAAQA
-276 EIAAVNADLAQAEAS
+276 EIARANADLAEAEAS

-296 DVATAQA
+296 DVAKAQA
-303 EAEIQK
+303 EAEIAK
-309 AVYSEE
+309 AKYDEE
-315 ESRLRASEIAR
+315 EQSLRASEIAR

-333 VEIAADA
+333 VEIAAEA

-353 DAILARY
+353 DAILAKY
-360 EAEAEGIQKVLDA
+360 EAEAEGVQKVLEA
-373 KAHGYDNLVS
+373 KAQGYSNLVS
-383 SAAGDPKAAA
+383 SASGDPKAAA

-399 KIEAM
+399 KIEDM
-404 VSAQV
+404 VSAQT

-424 SGNSPDGSSATS
+424 SGNDKDGNSATS

-461 DYLGSMTDE
+461 DYLGSMTEESDE
-470 NEGS
+470 S

>member
-1 MAADADTILTIMIFA
+1 MAEAEDVLGIMIFA

-43 YGRTEKS
+43 YGRTERT

-64 AALVWPLIQD
+64 ASLVWPLIQD

-100 NVPSTFTIGVSTEPT
+100 NVPSTFTIGVSTEPS

-120 AERLLGFKVDD
+120 AERLLGFRVED
-131 IEDMAK
+131 IEEMAK

-160 DAFLE
+160 DSFLE
-165 LIQRNVG
+165 LIQKNDG
-172 AEMRKVGLYLIN
+172 QEMRKVGLYLIN
-184 VNIADITDESEYIE
+184 VNIADITDESDYIE
-198 SIGKKAAA
+198 SIGKKAAS
-206 TAVQQAKVDVANAE
+206 TAVEQARVDVANAQ
-220 RDGAIGAAKADRA
+220 RDGAIGQAEADRT
-233 REIEVAQNMAEAE
+233 REIQVAQNNAEAE

-251 AQADQRVFVEQQEAM
+251 AQADQRVYVEQQEAM
-266 AVSGENQAQA
+266 AVGGENAAQA
-276 EIAAVNADLAQAEAS
+276 EIARANADLAEAEAS

-303 EAEIQK
+303 EAEIAK
-309 AVYSEE
+309 AKYDEE
-315 ESRLRASEIAR
+315 EQSLRASEIAR
-326 ETVAKQQ
+326 ETIAKQQ
-333 VEIAADA
+333 VEIAAEA

-353 DAILARY
+353 DAILAKY
-360 EAEAEGIQKVLDA
+360 EAEAEGVKQVLEA
-373 KAHGYDNLVS
+373 KAQGYSNLVS
-383 SAAGDPKAAA
+383 SASGDPKAAA

-404 VSAQV
+404 VSAQT

-424 SGNSPDGSSATS
+424 SGNDKDGNSATS

-461 DYLGSMTDE
+461 DYLGSMTEESDE
-470 NEGS
+470 S

>member
-1 MAADADTILTIMIFA
+1 MATSADILGIMIFA

-43 YGRTEKS
+43 YGRTERT
-50 ADGRPKPSKTLHGG
+50 ADGRPKPSKVLHGG

-74 YAYISLKPMTINI
+74 YAYISLKPMTIRIPLEN
-87 DLRGALSL
+87 ALSQ

-100 NVPSTFTIGVSTEPT
+100 NVPSTFTIGVSTEPS

-120 AERLLGFKVDD
+120 AERLLGFKVED
-131 IEDMAK
+131 IEEMAK

-147 VATLTIEQINQDR
+147 VSTLTIEQINQDR

-172 AEMRKVGLYLIN
+172 AEMRKVGLFLIN
-184 VNIADITDESEYIE
+184 VNIVDITDEADYIA

-206 TAVQQAKVDVANAE
+206 SAVEQARVDVAEAE
-220 RDGAIGAAKADRA
+220 KRGAIGKAEADQLRRTQVAAAD
-233 REIEVAQNMAEAE
+233 AEAE
-246 KGRKA
+246 KGEKA
-251 AQADQRVFVEQQEAM
+251 AEADRRVFVQEQEAL
-266 AVSGENQAQA
+266 AIAGENASAA
-276 EIAAVNADLAQAEAS
+276 EIARVNADLAEQEAI

-309 AVYSEE
+309 ALYQEE
-315 ESRLRASEIAR
+315 EQKLRASEIAR
-326 ETVAKQQ
+326 EKVAKEQ
-333 VEIAADA
+333 VEIAAEA

-353 DAILARY
+353 DAILAKY
-360 EAEAEGIQKVLDA
+360 EAEASGVQQVLDA
-373 KAHGYDNLVS
+373 KAQGYNNLVA

-404 VSAQV
+404 VNAQT

-424 SGNSPDGSSATS
+424 SGNDADGNSATS

-461 DYLGSMTDE
+461 DYLGSMTDDS
-470 NEGS
+470 NES

>member
-1 MAADADTILTIMIFA
+1 MAEADEILGIMIFA

-43 YGRTEKS
+43 YGRTERT

-64 AALVWPLIQD
+64 ASLVWPLIQD

-100 NVPSTFTIGVSTEPT
+100 NVPSTFTIGVSTEPS

-120 AERLLGFKVDD
+120 AERLLGFRVED
-131 IEDMAK
+131 IEEMAK

-160 DAFLE
+160 DSFLE
-165 LIQRNVG
+165 LIQKNVG
-172 AEMRKVGLYLIN
+172 QEMRKVGLYLIN
-184 VNIADITDESEYIE
+184 VNIADITDESDYIE
-198 SIGKKAAA
+198 SIGKKAAS
-206 TAVQQAKVDVANAE
+206 TAVEQARVDVANAE
-220 RDGAIGAAKADRA
+220 RDGAIGKAEADRT
-233 REIEVAQNMAEAE
+233 REIQVAQNNAEAE

-251 AQADQRVFVEQQEAM
+251 AQADQRVYVEQQEAM
-266 AVSGENQAQA
+266 AVGGENAAQA
-276 EIAAVNADLAQAEAS
+276 EIARANADLAEAEAS

-303 EAEIQK
+303 EAEIAK
-309 AVYSEE
+309 AKYDEE
-315 ESRLRASEIAR
+315 EQSLRASEIAR
-326 ETVAKQQ
+326 ETIAKQQ
-333 VEIAADA
+333 VEIAAEA

-353 DAILARY
+353 DAILAKY
-360 EAEAEGIQKVLDA
+360 EAEAEGVKQVLEA
-373 KAHGYDNLVS
+373 KAQGYSNLVS
-383 SAAGDPKAAA
+383 SASGDPKAAA

-404 VSAQV
+404 VSAQT

-424 SGNSPDGSSATS
+424 SGNDKDGNSATS

-461 DYLGSMTDE
+461 DYLGSMTEESDE
-470 NEGS
+470 S

>member
-1 MAADADTILTIMIFA
+1 MVEAEGILTIMIFA

-43 YGRTEKS
+43 YGRTERT

-100 NVPSTFTIGVSTEPT
+100 NVPSTFTIGVSTEPS

-120 AERLLGFKVDD
+120 AERLLGFKVED
-131 IEDMAK
+131 IEEMAK

-160 DAFLE
+160 DSFLE
-165 LIQRNVG
+165 LIQKNVG
-172 AEMRKVGLYLIN
+172 QEMRKVGLYLIN
-184 VNIADITDESEYIE
+184 VNIADITDNADYIE
-198 SIGKKAAA
+198 SIGKKAAS
-206 TAVQQAKVDVANAE
+206 TAVEQARVDVANAE
-220 RDGAIGAAKADRA
+220 RDGAIGKAEADRTKD
-233 REIEVAQNMAEAE
+233 IQVAKNTAEAE
-246 KGRKA
+246 KGRKEA
-251 AQADQRVFVEQQEAM
+251 EADQRVYVEQQEAL
-266 AVSGENQAQA
+266 AVGGENAAQA
-276 EIAAVNADLAQAEAS
+276 EIARANADLAEAEAS

-296 DVATAQA
+296 DVATAQS
-303 EAEIQK
+303 EAAI
-309 AVYSEE
+309 AMATYDEE
-315 ESRLRASEIAR
+315 EQKLRASEIAR

-333 VEIAADA
+333 VEIAAEA

-353 DAILARY
+353 DAILAKY
-360 EAEAEGIQKVLDA
+360 NAEAEGIQNVLESKA
-373 KAHGYDNLVS
+373 KGYSSLVT
-383 SAAGDPKAAA
+383 SASGDPKAAA

-404 VSAQV
+404 VNAQT

-424 SGNSPDGSSATS
+424 SGNNADGNSATS

-470 NEGS
+470 TNES

>member
-1 MAADADTILTIMIFA
+1 MVEAEGILTIMIFA

-43 YGRTEKS
+43 YGRTERT

-74 YAYISLKPMTINI
+74 FAYISLKPMTINI

-120 AERLLGFKVDD
+120 AERLLGFKVED
-131 IEDMAK
+131 IEEMAK

-160 DAFLE
+160 DSFLE
-165 LIQRNVG
+165 LIQKNVG
-172 AEMRKVGLYLIN
+172 QEMRKVGLYLIN
-184 VNIADITDESEYIE
+184 VNIADITDNADYIE
-198 SIGKKAAA
+198 SIGKKAAS
-206 TAVQQAKVDVANAE
+206 TAVEQARVDVANAE
-220 RDGAIGAAKADRA
+220 RDGAIGKAEADRTKD
-233 REIEVAQNMAEAE
+233 IQVAKNTAEAE
-246 KGRKA
+246 KGRKEA
-251 AQADQRVFVEQQEAM
+251 EADQRVYVEQQEAL
-266 AVSGENQAQA
+266 AVGGENAAQA
-276 EIAAVNADLAQAEAS
+276 EIARANADLAEAEAS

-296 DVATAQA
+296 DVATAQS
-303 EAEIQK
+303 EAAI
-309 AVYSEE
+309 AMATYDEE
-315 ESRLRASEIAR
+315 EQKLRASEIAR

-333 VEIAADA
+333 VEIAAEA

-353 DAILARY
+353 DAILAKY
-360 EAEAEGIQKVLDA
+360 NAEAEGIQNVLESKA
-373 KAHGYDNLVS
+373 KGYSSLVT
-383 SAAGDPKAAA
+383 SASGDPKAAA

-404 VSAQV
+404 VNAQT

-424 SGNSPDGSSATS
+424 SGNNADGNSATS

-470 NEGS
+470 TNDS